1 MGAFRSAFFVAVL
14 VASCGGRA
22 TSGGSTGSTSGASA
36 PSGSRAV
43 AGSLVGGAGVTS
55 GGSAGTGSGGVSGT
69 LADAV
74 VICPLGTS
82 SAGALC
88 VPCATGMT
96 ACLVDGDGTC
106 VDAQTDPNNCGGCG
120 ITCPVPAPSCQ
131 FGTCCDPAGV
141 VCDDTV
147 DSGPVPSD
155 AGQDVQPQTLICPT
169 TVPPNGMAPCLLEI
183 DGGSAGFLSSCEYGG
198 NAYGACTTIAVCGT
212 GVISLGSWTV
222 TPAPNRCGTNA
233 AACPATY
240 GLGEGSACP
249 LPGTCDYPQGR
260 CGCLSCLSDA
270 GTAGGYWH
278 CRAWDDPSVGAS
290 CPAERPLIGTACTVP
305 EGTVCFYDAC
315 CGGPSLGPSVQCTGG
330 AWGEYASGEC
340 SCTVAFCP

>member
-1 MGAFRSAFFVAVL
+1 
-14 VASCGGRA
+14 
-22 TSGGSTGSTSGASA
+22 
-36 PSGSRAV
+36 
-43 AGSLVGGAGVTS
+43 
-55 GGSAGTGSGGVSGT
+55 
-69 LADAV
+69 
-74 VICPLGTS
+74 
-82 SAGALC
+82 
-88 VPCATGMT
+88 
-96 ACLVDGDGTC
+96 
-106 VDAQTDPNNCGGCG
+106 
-120 ITCPVPAPSCQ
+120 
-131 FGTCCDPAGV
+131 
-141 VCDDTV
+141 
-147 DSGPVPSD
+147 
-155 AGQDVQPQTLICPT
+155 
-169 TVPPNGMAPCLLEI
+169 MAPCLPEI

-198 NAYGACTTIAVCGT
+198 NAYGACTTIAVCGA

-222 TPAPNRCGTNA
+222 TPAPSGCGTNA
-233 AACPATY
+233 AECPATY
-240 GLGEGSACP
+240 GFGEGSACP